1 MFLHLGKNVII
12 NLEDVIAIIDLPSA
26 VRSSDTGDFIRTAWE
41 EGFVI
46 NITGEKP
53 KSMVITEKAGCRNNK
68 KGTGNCSVYFS
79 PISSSTLSRR
89 AGFLHNI
96 SEL

>member
-12 NLEDVIAIIDLPSA
+12 NLEDVIAIIDLSSVA
-26 VRSSDTGDFIRTAWE
+26 GSSDTGDFIRTARE

-46 NITGEKP
+46 TITGEKP
-53 KSMVITEKAGCRNNK
+53 KSMIITEKAGGRNNK
-68 KGTGNCSVYFS
+68 KGTGNSSVYFS

>member
-1 MFLHLGKNVII
+1 LFLHLGKNVII
-12 NLEDVIAIIDLPSA
+12 NLDDIIAIIDLPSA
-26 VRSSDTGDFIRTAWE
+26 AGSSDTVDFIRTARE

-46 NITGEKP
+46 KITGENP
-53 KSMVITEKAGCRNNK
+53 KSMIITEKAGCRNNK
-68 KGTGNCSVYFS
+68 KGTGNSSVYFS

-89 AGFLHNI
+89 AGFLHSI